1 MPCTFFGMNTLCAA
15 RFALVSLLITVPLS
29 STMAGELS
37 TVFNGRSYHVGASEE
52 WNEDNY
58 GLGLEYQFATQS
70 RWKKL
75 VMANGF
81 QDSNAEMSYMA
92 GGGIH
97 RNLYVTDRLHGF
109 YVDAG
114 INAFVMTRKD
124 VNDNQPFLSALPSL
138 TIGNRYVGINL
149 TYLPR
154 QAVERMYDSE
164 MMDESLSGII
174 FLQFKMN
181 VSQLMDAD

>member
-1 MPCTFFGMNTLCAA
+1 MRIPYAA
-15 RFALVSLLITVPLS
+15 RFALISLLITVPS
-29 STMAGELS
+29 FSAMAGELS
-37 TVFNGRSYHVGASEE
+37 TVFNGRSIHVGASEE
-52 WNEDNY
+52 WNEENY

-70 RWKKL
+70 RWKRVL
-75 VMANGF
+75 MANGF

-97 RNLYVTDRLHGF
+97 RNLYTTDRLHGF

-124 VNDNQPFLSALPSL
+124 INDNRPFLGALPSL
-138 TIGNRYVGINL
+138 TVGNQYVGMNL

-164 MMDESLSGII
+164 MMDESLSGIV

-181 VSQLMDAD
+181 VSKLMSAD

>member
-1 MPCTFFGMNTLCAA
+1 MKPLYAA
-15 RFALVSLLITVPLS
+15 RFALISLLITVPWS
-29 STMAGELS
+29 SAMAGELS
-37 TVFNGRSYHVGASEE
+37 TVFNGKSIHVDASEE
-52 WNEDNY
+52 WNEDNF

-70 RWKKL
+70 RWKRVL
-75 VMANGF
+75 MANGF
-81 QDSNAEMSYMA
+81 QYSNAEMSYMA

-97 RNLYVTDRLHGF
+97 RNLYTTDRLHGF

-114 INAFVMTRKD
+114 ISAFVMTRKD
-124 VNDNQPFLSALPSL
+124 VNDDQPFLGALPSL
-138 TIGNRYVGINL
+138 TLGNQYVGINL

-164 MMDESLSGII
+164 MMDESLSGIV

-181 VSQLMDAD
+181 VSQLMGAD

>member
-1 MPCTFFGMNTLCAA
+1 MRTHYAAKLTLI
-15 RFALVSLLITVPLS
+15 SLLIAVPLAS
-29 STMAGELS
+29 AIAGELS
-37 TVFNGRSYHVGASEE
+37 TVFNGRSIHVGASEE
-52 WNEDNY
+52 WNDGNY

-70 RWKKL
+70 RWKKVL
-75 VMANGF
+75 MANGF

-97 RNLYVTDRLHGF
+97 RNLYTTDRLHGF

-124 VNDNQPFLSALPSL
+124 VNDNQLFPGAAPSL
-138 TIGNRYVGINL
+138 TVGNQYVGINL

-154 QAVERMYDSE
+154 KAVERMYASE
-164 MMDESLSGII
+164 MMDETMSGII

-181 VSQLMDAD
+181 VSQMMSAD